1 MRYSYLGATLMVVLP
16 NIIYGKDLVEKELV
30 AVSNPNLMEQLADSI
45 PESKFLFLIILFLV
59 ITSGLMI
66 TIRKMRIKQIL
77 QAKDWQSLQSS
88 LDVNAY
94 E

>member
-1 MRYSYLGATLMVVLP
+1 MVVLP
-16 NIIYGKDLVEKELV
+16 NIIYGKDLVDKELV
-30 AVSNPNLMEQLADSI
+30 AVSNPNLMEQLTDTI

-66 TIRKMRIKQIL
+66 TIRKMRIKHII
-77 QAKDWQSLQSS
+77 QAKDWKSLQSS